1 MKKQM
6 RMILSATGLI
16 SAFFILWCAV
26 SMQNLKITA
35 VTTAEEFD
43 LSGTVNLYGL
53 SSMNSRETG
62 TAVIRFMAVKNRSD
76 RLFTR
81 FGTGPYVQLGCDDLK
96 VEHQFVSYGHILR
109 IRLTLHAAQTDLKL
123 ENGSPFDSTRYSLR
137 PVLTFEN

>member
-16 SAFFILWCAV
+16 SAFFILWCTV

-53 SSMNSRETG
+53 SSMNSGETG

-81 FGTGPYVQLGCDDLK
+81 FGTDRKSV
-96 VEHQFVSYGHILR
+96 V
-109 IRLTLHAAQTDLKL
+109 
-123 ENGSPFDSTRYSLR
+123 
-137 PVLTFEN
+137 